1 MRRILIDK
9 RIKDLA
15 ADYVK
20 DMSRVV
26 GDVEACLRNLAE
38 ELKKRTTKI
47 YVCTP
52 DNVNCYKGDEYQ
64 SVSQ

>member
-9 RIKDLA
+9 RIKELA

-20 DMSRVV
+20 DIQTVV

-38 ELKKRTTKI
+38 ELKKQTTKI
-47 YVCTP
+47 YV
-52 DNVNCYKGDEYQ
+52 
-64 SVSQ
+64 